1 MRSSYFRF
9 ASLARSTA
17 VALPG
22 SGRFSFV
29 LDSTKLRVYA
39 VDVRTGLTA
48 PPYSALR
55 DRASPGHS
63 IHGPAIET
71 RSPALCHSPVPASR
85 LAPLRGFRPENVN
98 RPGLSPGRSRSVPN
112 GVSVMADKP
121 APAKKPRKD
130 AAAVAARLAAR
141 AKDAE
146 AFGFV
151 FTVRVDGPTIE
162 KLRDLANKDKRSVS
176 YVVRDMIADAIK
188 K

>member
-1 MRSSYFRF
+1 
-9 ASLARSTA
+9 
-17 VALPG
+17 
-22 SGRFSFV
+22 
-29 LDSTKLRVYA
+29 
-39 VDVRTGLTA
+39 
-48 PPYSALR
+48 
-55 DRASPGHS
+55 
-63 IHGPAIET
+63 
-71 RSPALCHSPVPASR
+71 
-85 LAPLRGFRPENVN
+85 
-98 RPGLSPGRSRSVPN
+98 
-112 GVSVMADKP
+112 MADKP